1 LSKDSIGIA
10 SKPSISFCSYE
21 TIEDEQDHLNSLRQ
35 ANALFTYAQRTM
47 CTCAQCAPCFTQ
59 KQNKF
64 IDKSGRYNRMA
75 ICLNNIKPAQRLA
88 ANQRNRLNTSER
100 DYAVSRA
107 TVMRLCRLLP
117 NRFWSHLNREL
128 ARRCMTQSNEGD

>member
-1 LSKDSIGIA
+1 MGTMLLL
-10 SKPSISFCSYE
+10 E
-21 TIEDEQDHLNSLRQ
+21 
-35 ANALFTYAQRTM
+35 ANKLTD
-47 CTCAQCAPCFTQ
+47 
-59 KQNKF
+59 N
-64 IDKSGRYNRMA
+64 SGRDNRRA
-75 ICLNNIKPAQRLA
+75 ICLNNVKPAQRLA

-128 ARRCMTQSNEGD
+128 ARRCTTRLKKATDAFPRGLAASSNSLLTFIA

>member
-1 LSKDSIGIA
+1 MRGLHTLNVPCVRVYNVRYA
-10 SKPSISFCSYE
+10 SHRS
-21 TIEDEQDHLNSLRQ
+21 
-35 ANALFTYAQRTM
+35 
-47 CTCAQCAPCFTQ
+47 
-59 KQNKF
+59 KQNKS

-88 ANQRNRLNTSER
+88 ANQLNRLNTSER

-107 TVMRLCRLLP
+107 TVMRLRRLLP

-128 ARRCMTQSNEGD
+128 ARRCTTQSNEGD